1 MANKINYI
9 ISPEQAADPTS
20 KFFQRMPEIGG
31 TTWGATNPDTGKP
44 WGWKPPAKKQ
54 TFGYNITQATDIG
67 NPFEDYL
74 PQEFLETS
82 PSAAYYSSPGA
93 AEFYTRPS
101 GQVDPTR
108 KKFYQESF
116 QDIYNEYLGKLGGM
130 AREGEIPDLRFS
142 DYLSSADPFKE
153 RFERLTP
160 YQRGQSTRAF
170 APSTRFIY
178 Y

>member
-1 MANKINYI
+1 MAKIFH
-9 ISPEQAADPTS
+9 EV
-20 KFFQRMPEIGG
+20 GG
-31 TTWGATNPDTGKP
+31 TQWQHGTSWGDTNPDTGKP

-54 TFGYNITQATDIG
+54 TFGYNITQDSPLNLTTNTA
-67 NPFEDYL
+67 NPFKDYL

-82 PSAAYYSSPGA
+82 PSAAYFSSPGA

-116 QDIYNEYLGKLGGM
+116 QDIYNEYLGRLGTM
-130 AREGEIPDLRFS
+130 AREGDVPDLRFS
-142 DYLSSADPFKE
+142 DYLSSADPFRE
-153 RFERLTP
+153 RFERQTP
-160 YQRGQSTRAF
+160 YQRGISNRAYS
-170 APSTRFIY
+170 PSTRFIY

>member
-1 MANKINYI
+1 MAKI
-9 ISPEQAADPTS
+9 ISTDPDYGVTYGFGTNQGRGVFTPEAGFGNKKTTTTSSPTG
-20 KFFQRMPEIGG
+20 F
-31 TTWGATNPDTGKP
+31 
-44 WGWKPPAKKQ
+44 
-54 TFGYNITQATDIG
+54 NIASNLNNNVNSFADIG
-67 NPFEDYL
+67 NPFKDYL

-116 QDIYNEYLGKLGGM
+116 QDIYNEYLGRLGTM
-130 AREGEIPDLRFS
+130 AREGEMPDLRFS
-142 DYLSSADPFKE
+142 DYLSSADPFRE
-153 RFERLTP
+153 RFERQTP
-160 YQRGQSTRAF
+160 YQRGISNRAYS
-170 APSTRFIY
+170 PSTRFIY